1 MAEIG
6 LFSEPSTT
14 GFKPETAFPFLASS
28 AMSEKRDERLA
39 KLYIFLE
46 DGEWKEELM
55 GIVVVKPGETAPS
68 DHAEENQFVV
78 ILDPNNEGKEL
89 RRIRIRK
96 DVQYQASDSM

>member
-1 MAEIG
+1 
-6 LFSEPSTT
+6 
-14 GFKPETAFPFLASS
+14 
-28 AMSEKRDERLA
+28 MSEKRDERLA
-39 KLYIFLE
+39 KLYLFLE

-78 ILDPNNEGKEL
+78 ILDPSNEEKEL

-96 DVQYQASDSM
+96 DVQYQASDSMR